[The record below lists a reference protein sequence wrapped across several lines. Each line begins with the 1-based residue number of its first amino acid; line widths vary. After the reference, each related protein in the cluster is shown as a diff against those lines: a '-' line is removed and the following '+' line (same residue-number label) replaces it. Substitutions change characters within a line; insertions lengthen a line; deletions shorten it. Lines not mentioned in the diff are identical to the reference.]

1 MADGLQE
8 AIEVLEKFIEEASR
22 PCLLGLLGKKV
33 ERRLGKDLSSYFTR
47 LGNKLDPNRLSKL
60 VETASTAASGR
71 YAASHLAR
79 IAVKRMQPQLMAA
92 AKAGYLDAIENAR
105 KHQHVAESVD
115 DEPRD
120 DHGRWTG
127 MDSNSSSYLN
137 SYEHGGEI
145 GTKTTGNKAKHL
157 LRIKGQVVGHM
168 DVEYKGKDAV
178 VKDVDL
184 DEKYQGKG
192 YGKAMYKHAI
202 NRAQAKGMTT
212 FRSET
217 SKENPAGNSEQAK
230 NVWSSLGGK
239 AVTNKQGNLDHHK
252 LSIKEAQPFD
262 LSVQEA
268 DQPFNRK
275 DSDLLSD
282 AVQWAEKQAGELVQG
297 LDQTTVDSIADAV
310 ASGIENQLGAD
321 GTAREIKSILEDWAT
336 SRAFTIATTEINR
349 AMSWATVDMFDG
361 GYKRWVLAPEACPI
375 CEANADQ
382 GAIPVD
388 DDFDSGDGYP
398 PAHPNCRC
406 AVTAARG
413 PDEE

>member
-22 PCLLGLLGKKV
+22 PCLLGLPGKKV

-47 LGNKLDPNRLSKL
+47 LGNKLDPNRLGKL
-60 VETASTAASGR
+60 VDTASTAASGR

-105 KHQHVAESVD
+105 KHQH
-115 DEPRD
+115 
-120 DHGRWTG
+120 
-127 MDSNSSSYLN
+127 
-137 SYEHGGEI
+137 
-145 GTKTTGNKAKHL
+145 
-157 LRIKGQVVGHM
+157 
-168 DVEYKGKDAV
+168 
-178 VKDVDL
+178 
-184 DEKYQGKG
+184 
-192 YGKAMYKHAI
+192 
-202 NRAQAKGMTT
+202 
-212 FRSET
+212 
-217 SKENPAGNSEQAK
+217 
-230 NVWSSLGGK
+230 
-239 AVTNKQGNLDHHK
+239 
-252 LSIKEAQPFD
+252 
-262 LSVQEA
+262 VQEA

-349 AMSWATVDMFDG
+349 AMSWATVDMFYG

-382 GAIPVD
+382 GAILVD

-398 PAHPNCRC
+398 PAHPNCRY
-406 AVTAARG
+406 AVTAARS